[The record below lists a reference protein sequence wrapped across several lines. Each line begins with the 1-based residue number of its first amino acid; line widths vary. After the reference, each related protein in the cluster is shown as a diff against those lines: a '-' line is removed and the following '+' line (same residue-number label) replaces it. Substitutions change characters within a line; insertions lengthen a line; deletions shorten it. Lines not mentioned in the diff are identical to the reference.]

1 MKIALPRKIAA
12 KFKKV
17 LRRAGRREIG
27 GILMGEQLEP
37 GIFRIIDFSV
47 DEKSGSVVHFV
58 RSVEDHQASLE
69 KFFSKTDHDF
79 SRFNYLGEWHSHP
92 SFSVQP
98 SNTDI
103 VSMYSLVN
111 NEQNINFAVLLILK
125 LRFSFLLESSVTIF
139 SHNQQTSSSL
149 F

>member
-1 MKIALPRKIAA
+1 
-12 KFKKV
+12 
-17 LRRAGRREIG
+17 
-27 GILMGEQLEP
+27 MGEQLEP